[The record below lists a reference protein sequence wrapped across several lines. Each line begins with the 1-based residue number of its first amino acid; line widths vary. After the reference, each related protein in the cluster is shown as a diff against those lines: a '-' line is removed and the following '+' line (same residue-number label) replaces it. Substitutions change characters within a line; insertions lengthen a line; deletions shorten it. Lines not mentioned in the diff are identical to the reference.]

1 MINRKTGGEI
11 FRFFIG
17 RQNSILYKHY
27 QFTFVLLE
35 KYPRFINMSKSRF
48 LHREIKDTGFS
59 DKVANQ
65 GWRLL
70 NKDGTYNVKKEGLTF
85 RERFHLFHWLITMSW
100 GRFLLIML
108 ISYAAVN
115 FLFAML
121 YYLVGV
127 EGLSGDAAITTAEK
141 LLKAFYFSSQTLTT
155 VGYGAIAPVN
165 TICNS
170 LAAFES
176 FSGLMGFAMAT
187 GLLYGRFSKPKA
199 KLLFSEHALISP
211 YQKDKTAL
219 MMRLANVKNTQM
231 INVAARLIFSRIEN
245 VEGAEIRKFYP
256 LKLEI
261 EKINMLVSTWTIVH
275 PIESESPIFQ
285 LTEKDL
291 TDSRAEIMLQ
301 LNGYDETYS
310 QEVHMRTS
318 YLFSEIIFG
327 AKFDRMLAN
336 NAEGNTLVHLE
347 KLNSWEK
354 AELPEVMEG
363 N

>member
-1 MINRKTGGEI
+1 MR
-11 FRFFIG
+11 
-17 RQNSILYKHY
+17 
-27 QFTFVLLE
+27 
-35 KYPRFINMSKSRF
+35 KSRF

-59 DKVANQ
+59 DKVSNQ

-85 RERFHLFHWLITMSW
+85 RERFHLFHWLITMTW

-108 ISYAAVN
+108 TCYAGVN
-115 FLFAML
+115 LIFAML

-127 EGLSGDAAITTAEK
+127 EGLSGDAAFTTGEK

-155 VGYGAIAPVN
+155 VGYGAIAPIN
-165 TICNS
+165 TVCNS

-199 KLLFSEHALISP
+199 KILFSNNALISP
-211 YQKDKTAL
+211 YQGDKIAL
-219 MMRLANVKNTQM
+219 MMRMANVKNTQM
-231 INVAARLIFSRIEN
+231 INVAARIIFSRIEN
-245 VEGAEIRKFYP
+245 IDGTEIRKFYP

-275 PIESESPIFQ
+275 PIDAESP
-285 LTEKDL
+285 LYHATEKEIH
-291 TDSRAEIMLQ
+291 DSRAEIMLQ

-318 YLFSEIIFG
+318 YLFDEIIFG
-327 AKFDRMLAN
+327 AKFERMLAN
-336 NAEGNTLVHLE
+336 NSEGNTLVHFD

-354 AELPEVMEG
+354 TPLPEVVELP
-363 N
+363 

>member
-1 MINRKTGGEI
+1 
-11 FRFFIG
+11 
-17 RQNSILYKHY
+17 
-27 QFTFVLLE
+27 
-35 KYPRFINMSKSRF
+35 MSKNRF

-59 DKVANQ
+59 EKVANQ

-108 ISYAAVN
+108 STYTAVN
-115 FLFAML
+115 FLFAFL
-121 YYLVGV
+121 YFLVGV
-127 EGLSGDAAITTAEK
+127 TGLSGPEALTTPEK
-141 LLKAFYFSSQTLTT
+141 LMKAFYFSSQTLTT
-155 VGYGAIAPVN
+155 VGYGVIAPMNAVCN
-165 TICNS
+165 T

-176 FSGLMGFAMAT
+176 FCGLMGFAMAT

-199 KLLFSEHALISP
+199 KLLFSHNALISP
-211 YQKDKTAL
+211 YQNDKIAM

-231 INVAARLIFSRIEN
+231 INVAARIIFSRIES
-245 VEGAEIRKFYP
+245 VDGSEIRKFYP

-275 PIESESPIFQ
+275 PIDSESPLYRI
-285 LTEKDL
+285 TEKEL
-291 TDSRAEIMLQ
+291 HETRSEIMLQ

-318 YLFSEIIFG
+318 YLFNEIIIG
-327 AKFDRMLAN
+327 AKFERMLAN

-354 AELPEVMEG
+354 AELPAEMEG
-363 N
+363 S